1 MTEIIAMVCIFAVVL
16 ILSKFFDE
24 TLNKWRDKR
33 RNQKKRTT
41 AKSKP
46 YRCPCRTLFPLQA
59 AHFAPFVRFCQIL
72 LSHHAFSH

>member
-33 RNQKKRTT
+33 RNQKKNDG
-41 AKSKP
+41 KK
-46 YRCPCRTLFPLQA
+46 
-59 AHFAPFVRFCQIL
+59 
-72 LSHHAFSH
+72 